1 MEIKSGE
8 NCQSHV
14 SVKGPVWREL
24 LGSRLNRPE
33 GIRWRQDQSH
43 RHGPGNRLKD
53 CGNLWSLTGK
63 YGGGGGREVGGAE
76 CESWVYTQREKERQ
90 RQRQREREIETERE
104 KER

>member
-14 SVKGPVWREL
+14 SLKGPVWREL

-43 RHGPGNRLKD
+43 RHGPGNRLED

-63 YGGGGGREVGGAE
+63 YGGGGGGGRWEVLNASLGYTHREKKRDRDRD
-76 CESWVYTQREKERQ
+76 REKER
-90 RQRQREREIETERE
+90 
-104 KER
+104 